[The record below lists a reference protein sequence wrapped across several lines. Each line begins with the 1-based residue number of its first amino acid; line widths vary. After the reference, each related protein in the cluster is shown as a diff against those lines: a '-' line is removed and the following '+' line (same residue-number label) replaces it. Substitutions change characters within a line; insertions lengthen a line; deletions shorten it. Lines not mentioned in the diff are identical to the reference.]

1 MKFIY
6 MSRKFYRLKNYF
18 FILFIGLFF
27 CNSVFSQLIPN
38 LGGQRVGI
46 SALQFL
52 KIGVGARATA
62 LGESFVA
69 ISNDA
74 SALFWNPAGLVNTD
88 GNQVFLSHTSYVA
101 DISHDFVGV
110 SYHLTSADIVGFSII
125 SLSTNDMPVTDETNP
140 HGNGRMFKYGDLALG
155 LTYARQMTN
164 QFSFGATVKYVD
176 ETLDIVKMRT
186 VLVDLGTYYYT
197 GLGSIRFAVVV
208 SNFGGDVSPTG
219 TVTLYS
225 KQEVKNFQS
234 FSPPTLFKFG
244 VAFEPYQ
251 TETQKITT
259 SIQLNHPNDNVENIR
274 LGAEYVW
281 NDMFALRLG
290 IKRTIGEKIF
300 GKDGT
305 SEEDLN
311 LGAGVKVPLSFSKI
325 NVDYSYA
332 NLNRLGGVH
341 RISLQFTF

>member
-1 MKFIY
+1 MFKKLNHPNNIIISLVALLVLQY
-6 MSRKFYRLKNYF
+6 SANA
-18 FILFIGLFF
+18 
-27 CNSVFSQLIPN
+27 QLIPN

-46 SALQFL
+46 SSLQFL

-74 SALFWNPAGLVNTD
+74 SALFWNPAGLVNAE
-88 GNQVFLSHTSYVA
+88 GNQIFLSHTSYVA

-110 SYHLTSADIVGFSII
+110 SYRLTPSDILGFSVI
-125 SLSTNDMPVTDETNP
+125 SLSTDDMPVTDETNP
-140 HGNGRMFKYGDLALG
+140 RGNGKMFKYGDLALG

-176 ETLDIVKMRT
+176 ETLDIVKIRT

-197 GLGSIRFAVVV
+197 GLGSVRFAVVI

-219 TVTLYS
+219 SVELYDHTKVDS
-225 KQEVKNFQS
+225 FDT
-234 FSPPTLFKFG
+234 FSPPSLFKFG

-251 TETQKITT
+251 TETQKLTT
-259 SIQLNHPNDNVENIR
+259 SIQLNHPNDNAENIR

-281 NDMFALRLG
+281 NDMFALRVG

-300 GKDGT
+300 GKDRT
-305 SEEDLN
+305 SEEGIN

-325 NVDYSYA
+325 IVDYSYA

-341 RISLQFTF
+341 RISLQFTY